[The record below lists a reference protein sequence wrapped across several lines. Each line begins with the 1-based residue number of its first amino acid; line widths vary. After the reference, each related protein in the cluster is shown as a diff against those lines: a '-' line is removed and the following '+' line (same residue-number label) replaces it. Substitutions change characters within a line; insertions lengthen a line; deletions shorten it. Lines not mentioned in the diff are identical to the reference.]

1 MSKTSDGASAEG
13 RVPPPAKTQFR
24 KGRSGNPRGRPKGA
38 VSIERLTRNFALRAQ
53 AVTISGKPERLSRLE
68 IAILKLKALAATGK
82 PAAAALLNQLRG
94 VIAPKEPERKGG
106 FLIVPATATSIE
118 EFLAEEEERNK
129 HRVEPGTEVNV
140 EAEEFLKAARGEPSP
155 LGEALLAFHRKY
167 RATPSSFDPEPMP

>member
-1 MSKTSDGASAEG
+1 MTKTSDGASAEG
-13 RVPPPAKTQFR
+13 RVPPPAKTQFL

-38 VSIERLTRNFALRAQ
+38 VSIERLTRNFALKAQ
-53 AVTISGKPERLSRLE
+53 TVTISGKPEKLTRLE

-94 VIAPKEPERKGG
+94 VLALKEPEQKGG
-106 FLIVPATATSIE
+106 FLIVPATATIE

-140 EAEEFLKAARGEPSP
+140 EIEEFLKAVRGEPSP
-155 LGEALLAFHRKY
+155 LGEALLAFQGKY
-167 RATPSSFDPEPMP
+167 RPSRKPS